1 MTVRTGW
8 IDGRGRLT
16 VPSAIRR
23 ELQLETGSTVIL
35 TLADG
40 EIRLVSRAEHIRR
53 AQAAVRRYVP
63 AGRSLSQELIA
74 QRRGEIDRG

>member
-1 MTVRTGW
+1 MMERTGR
-8 IDGRGRLT
+8 IDERGRLT

-40 EIRLVSRAEHIRR
+40 GIRLLSRAEHIRR
-53 AQAAVRRYVP
+53 VQEAVRRYVP
-63 AGRSLSQELIA
+63 PGRSLSQELIA
-74 QRRGEIDRG
+74 QRRGDIDRG

>member
-1 MTVRTGW
+1 MTVRTAR

-16 VPSAIRR
+16 VPSVIRR
-23 ELQLETGSTVIL
+23 ELQLETGSAVIL

-40 EIRLVSRAEHIRR
+40 EIRLVSRAEQVRR
-53 AQAAVRRYVP
+53 AQEAVRRYVP

-74 QRRGEIDRG
+74 QRRGDIDRG